1 MVADNFRIPL
11 VEKKNRQTARSA
23 ETGVTEVAGVK
34 IASLQVAKKSSYSQ
48 EFVERS
54 VFFPLLGVK
63 TPEQREG
70 VRVSAVGESGRKSR
84 AEKRA
89 LLQQQKECGVTPR
102 PCPVNLGFAVCAK
115 KSKSTRP
122 PVTVG

>member
-1 MVADNFRIPL
+1 M
-11 VEKKNRQTARSA
+11 
-23 ETGVTEVAGVK
+23 
-34 IASLQVAKKSSYSQ
+34 KS
-48 EFVERS
+48 
-54 VFFPLLGVK
+54 
-63 TPEQREG
+63 PEQREG